1 MQENKDDF
9 TEEAP
14 PAEEN
19 PVVEAA
25 AEENPA
31 EEKIGAKNSDDVYVE
46 DFDRDIERPKKKKFG
61 WIFTVLLLVAIG
73 LGVWAMF
80 GISREITDA
89 GTTHISDLVR
99 QSSWVF
105 ALVCLA
111 VVLCIFI
118 FDWFK
123 YFVIIS
129 AVEGRG
135 YGIRRYVILNRLGHS
150 LKVNLI
156 GKFYD
161 NVTPFAVG
169 GQPMQ
174 IYYLH
179 KRALYS
185 GGEASAVVLVK
196 YFFNMTSMCL
206 VSLLVMACNTHVLGA
221 IEVDWARILIHVAAW
236 VGIAV
241 NMFLPLMVLFFV
253 IFPKF
258 ATKLATFVIGI
269 GFKIKIVK
277 NKEEALAK
285 ALKTV
290 TDFRAAFRLMAK
302 KPKEFIALVLLCL
315 AEDCLRFALP
325 FFIMKMFNGLGAD
338 AGFAELIK
346 VMALNVFVTQ
356 SVCIIPTPGN
366 SGAIESIGT
375 IAFTAVI
382 TNLGVLGWSVLVWR
396 FFVFYIYII
405 IGIGITVFE
414 FIRKL
419 VRGKRQKSRTS
430 AGE

>member
-19 PVVEAA
+19 P

-129 AVEGRG
+129 AVKGRG

-179 KRALYS
+179 KRANYS

-290 TDFRAAFRLMAK
+290 TDFRAAFKLMAK

-375 IAFTAVI
+375 IAFTAVL
-382 TNLGVLGWSVLVWR
+382 TNTGVLGWSVLVWR

-405 IGIGITVFE
+405 IGIGLAIE
-414 FIRKL
+414 QFIYDLRFKIC
-419 VRGKRQKSRTS
+419 R
-430 AGE
+430 

>member
-19 PVVEAA
+19 P
-25 AEENPA
+25 AEENPVVEADAEENTA

-179 KRALYS
+179 KRANYS

-206 VSLLVMACNTHVLGA
+206 VSLLVMACNTYVLGA
-221 IEVDWARILIHVAAW
+221 IEVDWARILIHVVAW

-241 NMFLPLMVLFFV
+241 NMFLPFMVLFFV

-290 TDFRAAFRLMAK
+290 TDFRAAFKLMAK

-375 IAFTAVI
+375 IAFTAVL
-382 TNLGVLGWSVLVWR
+382 TNTGVLGWSVLVWR

-405 IGIGITVFE
+405 IGIGLAIE
-414 FIRKL
+414 QFIYDLRFKIC
-419 VRGKRQKSRTS
+419 R
-430 AGE
+430 

>member
-99 QSSWVF
+99 QSSWLF

-129 AVEGRG
+129 AVKGRG
-135 YGIRRYVILNRLGHS
+135 YGIRRYVISSRLGHS

-179 KRALYS
+179 QRANYS

-290 TDFRAAFRLMAK
+290 TDFRAAFKLMAK

-375 IAFTAVI
+375 IAFTAVL
-382 TNLGVLGWSVLVWR
+382 TNTGVLGWSVLVWR

-405 IGIGITVFE
+405 IGIGLAIE
-414 FIRKL
+414 QFIYDLRFKIC
-419 VRGKRQKSRTS
+419 R
-430 AGE
+430 

>member
-129 AVEGRG
+129 AVKGRG

-150 LKVNLI
+150 LK
-156 GKFYD
+156 
-161 NVTPFAVG
+161 AVSYTHLTL
-169 GQPMQ
+169 PT
-174 IYYLH
+174 
-179 KRALYS
+179 
-185 GGEASAVVLVK
+185 
-196 YFFNMTSMCL
+196 TSR
-206 VSLLVMACNTHVLGA
+206 V
-221 IEVDWARILIHVAAW
+221 
-236 VGIAV
+236 
-241 NMFLPLMVLFFV
+241 
-253 IFPKF
+253 
-258 ATKLATFVIGI
+258 
-269 GFKIKIVK
+269 
-277 NKEEALAK
+277 
-285 ALKTV
+285 
-290 TDFRAAFRLMAK
+290 
-302 KPKEFIALVLLCL
+302 
-315 AEDCLRFALP
+315 
-325 FFIMKMFNGLGAD
+325 
-338 AGFAELIK
+338 
-346 VMALNVFVTQ
+346 
-356 SVCIIPTPGN
+356 
-366 SGAIESIGT
+366 
-375 IAFTAVI
+375 
-382 TNLGVLGWSVLVWR
+382 
-396 FFVFYIYII
+396 
-405 IGIGITVFE
+405 
-414 FIRKL
+414 
-419 VRGKRQKSRTS
+419 
-430 AGE
+430 

>member
-19 PVVEAA
+19 PAEENP

-111 VVLCIFI
+111 IVLCIFI

-129 AVEGRG
+129 AVKGRG

-179 KRALYS
+179 QRANYS

-290 TDFRAAFRLMAK
+290 TDFRAAFKLMAK

-375 IAFTAVI
+375 IAFTAVL
-382 TNLGVLGWSVLVWR
+382 TNTGVLGWSVLVWR

-405 IGIGITVFE
+405 IGIGLAIE
-414 FIRKL
+414 QFIYDLRFKIC
-419 VRGKRQKSRTS
+419 R
-430 AGE
+430 

>member
-19 PVVEAA
+19 PVAEAA

-129 AVEGRG
+129 AVKGRG

-179 KRALYS
+179 KRANYS

-290 TDFRAAFRLMAK
+290 TDFRAAFKLMAK

-375 IAFTAVI
+375 IAFTAVL
-382 TNLGVLGWSVLVWR
+382 TNTGVLGWSVLVWR

-405 IGIGITVFE
+405 IGIGLAIE
-414 FIRKL
+414 QFIYDLRFKIC
-419 VRGKRQKSRTS
+419 R
-430 AGE
+430 

>member
-14 PAEEN
+14 PAEENPAEEN

-129 AVEGRG
+129 AVKGRG

-179 KRALYS
+179 QRANYS

-290 TDFRAAFRLMAK
+290 TDFRAAFKLMAK

-375 IAFTAVI
+375 IAFTAVL
-382 TNLGVLGWSVLVWR
+382 TNTGVLGWSVLVWR

-405 IGIGITVFE
+405 IGIGLAIE
-414 FIRKL
+414 QFIYDLKFKICR
-419 VRGKRQKSRTS
+419 
-430 AGE
+430 

>member
-31 EEKIGAKNSDDVYVE
+31 EEKIGAKNSDDVYGE

-129 AVEGRG
+129 AVKGRG

-179 KRALYS
+179 KRANYS

-290 TDFRAAFRLMAK
+290 TDFRAAFKLMAK

-375 IAFTAVI
+375 IAFTAVL
-382 TNLGVLGWSVLVWR
+382 TNTGVLGWSVLVWR

-405 IGIGITVFE
+405 IGIGLAIE
-414 FIRKL
+414 QFIYDLRFKIC
-419 VRGKRQKSRTS
+419 R
-430 AGE
+430 

>member
-25 AEENPA
+25 AEENPV

-129 AVEGRG
+129 AVKGRG

-290 TDFRAAFRLMAK
+290 TDFRAAFKLMAK

-375 IAFTAVI
+375 IAFTAVL
-382 TNLGVLGWSVLVWR
+382 TNTGVLGWSVLVWR

-405 IGIGITVFE
+405 IGIGLAIE
-414 FIRKL
+414 QFIYDLRFKIC
-419 VRGKRQKSRTS
+419 R
-430 AGE
+430 

>member
-14 PAEEN
+14 P
-19 PVVEAA
+19 

-46 DFDRDIERPKKKKFG
+46 DFDRDIDRPKKKKFG

-129 AVEGRG
+129 AVKGRG

-179 KRALYS
+179 QRANYS

-290 TDFRAAFRLMAK
+290 TDFRAAFKLMAK

-375 IAFTAVI
+375 IAFTAVL
-382 TNLGVLGWSVLVWR
+382 TNTGVLGWSVLVWR

-405 IGIGITVFE
+405 IGIGLAIE
-414 FIRKL
+414 QFIYDLRFKIC
-419 VRGKRQKSRTS
+419 R
-430 AGE
+430 

>member
-46 DFDRDIERPKKKKFG
+46 DFDRDIDRPKKKKFG

-129 AVEGRG
+129 AVKGRG

-290 TDFRAAFRLMAK
+290 TDFRAAFKLMAK

-375 IAFTAVI
+375 IAFTAVL
-382 TNLGVLGWSVLVWR
+382 TNTGVLGWSVLVWR

-405 IGIGITVFE
+405 IGIGLAIE
-414 FIRKL
+414 QFIYDLRFKIC
-419 VRGKRQKSRTS
+419 R
-430 AGE
+430 

>member
-89 GTTHISDLVR
+89 GTPHISALVR

-179 KRALYS
+179 QRANYS

-290 TDFRAAFRLMAK
+290 TDFRAAFKLMAK

-375 IAFTAVI
+375 IAFTAVL
-382 TNLGVLGWSVLVWR
+382 TNTGVLGWSVLVWR

-405 IGIGITVFE
+405 IGIGLAIE
-414 FIRKL
+414 QFIYDLRFKIC
-419 VRGKRQKSRTS
+419 R
-430 AGE
+430 

>member
-25 AEENPA
+25 AEENPV

-290 TDFRAAFRLMAK
+290 TDFRAAFKLMAK

-375 IAFTAVI
+375 IAFTAVL
-382 TNLGVLGWSVLVWR
+382 TNTGVLGWSVLVWR

-405 IGIGITVFE
+405 IGIGLAIE
-414 FIRKL
+414 QFIYDLRFKIC
-419 VRGKRQKSRTS
+419 R
-430 AGE
+430 

>member
-169 GQPMQ
+169 GPPMQ

-290 TDFRAAFRLMAK
+290 TDFRAAFKLMAK

-375 IAFTAVI
+375 IAFTAVL
-382 TNLGVLGWSVLVWR
+382 TNTGVLGWSVLVWR

-405 IGIGITVFE
+405 IGIGLAIE
-414 FIRKL
+414 QFIYDLRFKIC
-419 VRGKRQKSRTS
+419 R
-430 AGE
+430 

>member
-14 PAEEN
+14 P
-19 PVVEAA
+19 

-46 DFDRDIERPKKKKFG
+46 DFDRDIDRPKKKKFG

-129 AVEGRG
+129 AVKGRG

-290 TDFRAAFRLMAK
+290 TDFRAAFKLMAK

-375 IAFTAVI
+375 IAFTAVL
-382 TNLGVLGWSVLVWR
+382 TNTGVLGWSVLVWR

-405 IGIGITVFE
+405 IGIGLAIE
-414 FIRKL
+414 QFIYDLRFKIC
-419 VRGKRQKSRTS
+419 R
-430 AGE
+430 

>member
-31 EEKIGAKNSDDVYVE
+31 EENIGAKNSDDVYVE

-129 AVEGRG
+129 AVKGRG

-179 KRALYS
+179 QRANYS

-290 TDFRAAFRLMAK
+290 TDFRAAFKLMAK

-375 IAFTAVI
+375 IAFTAVL
-382 TNLGVLGWSVLVWR
+382 TNTGVLGWSVLVWR

-405 IGIGITVFE
+405 IGIGLAIE
-414 FIRKL
+414 QFIYDLRFKIC
-419 VRGKRQKSRTS
+419 R
-430 AGE
+430 

>member
-14 PAEEN
+14 P
-19 PVVEAA
+19 

-129 AVEGRG
+129 AVKGRG
-135 YGIRRYVILNRLGHS
+135 YGIRRYVMLNRLGHS

-179 KRALYS
+179 QRANYS

-290 TDFRAAFRLMAK
+290 TDFRAAFKLMAK

-375 IAFTAVI
+375 IAFTAVL
-382 TNLGVLGWSVLVWR
+382 TNTGVLGWSVLVWR

-405 IGIGITVFE
+405 IGIGLAIE
-414 FIRKL
+414 QFIYDLRFKIC
-419 VRGKRQKSRTS
+419 R
-430 AGE
+430 

>member
-19 PVVEAA
+19 PAEENPVVEAA
-25 AEENPA
+25 AEANPV

-129 AVEGRG
+129 AVKGRG

-179 KRALYS
+179 QRANYS

-290 TDFRAAFRLMAK
+290 TDFRAAFKLMAK

-375 IAFTAVI
+375 IAFTAVL
-382 TNLGVLGWSVLVWR
+382 TNTGVLGWSVLVWR

-405 IGIGITVFE
+405 IGIGLAIE
-414 FIRKL
+414 QFIYDLKFKICR
-419 VRGKRQKSRTS
+419 
-430 AGE
+430 

>member
-105 ALVCLA
+105 ALVCFA

-129 AVEGRG
+129 AVKGRG

-179 KRALYS
+179 KRANYS

-290 TDFRAAFRLMAK
+290 TDFRAAFKLMAK

-375 IAFTAVI
+375 IAFTAVL
-382 TNLGVLGWSVLVWR
+382 TNTGVLGWSVLVWR

-405 IGIGITVFE
+405 IGIGLAIE
-414 FIRKL
+414 QFIYDLRFKIC
-419 VRGKRQKSRTS
+419 R
-430 AGE
+430 

>member
-105 ALVCLA
+105 VLVCLA

-179 KRALYS
+179 QRANYS

-269 GFKIKIVK
+269 GYKIKIVK

-290 TDFRAAFRLMAK
+290 TDFRAAFKLMAK

-375 IAFTAVI
+375 IAFTAVL
-382 TNLGVLGWSVLVWR
+382 TNTGVLGWSVLVWR

-405 IGIGITVFE
+405 IGIGLAIE
-414 FIRKL
+414 QFIYDLRFKIC
-419 VRGKRQKSRTS
+419 R
-430 AGE
+430 

>member
-129 AVEGRG
+129 AVKGRG

-179 KRALYS
+179 KRANYS

-290 TDFRAAFRLMAK
+290 TDFRAAFKLMAK

-315 AEDCLRFALP
+315 SEDCLRFALP

-419 VRGKRQKSRTS
+419 VRGKRQKSQTS

>member
-14 PAEEN
+14 PAEENPAEEN

-89 GTTHISDLVR
+89 GTAHISDLVR

-290 TDFRAAFRLMAK
+290 TDFRAAFKLMAK

-375 IAFTAVI
+375 IAFTAVL
-382 TNLGVLGWSVLVWR
+382 TNTGVLGWSVLVWR

-405 IGIGITVFE
+405 IGIGLAIE
-414 FIRKL
+414 QFIYDLKFKICR
-419 VRGKRQKSRTS
+419 
-430 AGE
+430 

>member
-14 PAEEN
+14 P
-19 PVVEAA
+19 

-179 KRALYS
+179 KRANYS

-290 TDFRAAFRLMAK
+290 TDFRAAFKLMAK

-375 IAFTAVI
+375 IAFTAVL
-382 TNLGVLGWSVLVWR
+382 TNTGVLGWSVLVWR

-405 IGIGITVFE
+405 IGIGLAIE
-414 FIRKL
+414 QFIYDLRFKIC
-419 VRGKRQKSRTS
+419 R
-430 AGE
+430 

>member
-89 GTTHISDLVR
+89 GTAHISDLVR

-290 TDFRAAFRLMAK
+290 TDFRDAFKLMAK

-375 IAFTAVI
+375 IAFTAVL
-382 TNLGVLGWSVLVWR
+382 TNTGVLGWSVLVWR

-405 IGIGITVFE
+405 IGIGLAIE
-414 FIRKL
+414 QFIYDLKFKICR
-419 VRGKRQKSRTS
+419 
-430 AGE
+430 

>member
-179 KRALYS
+179 KRANYS

-290 TDFRAAFRLMAK
+290 TDFRAAFKLMAK

-375 IAFTAVI
+375 IAFTAVL
-382 TNLGVLGWSVLVWR
+382 TNTGVLGWSVLVWR

-405 IGIGITVFE
+405 IGIGLAIE
-414 FIRKL
+414 QFIYDLRFKIC
-419 VRGKRQKSRTS
+419 R
-430 AGE
+430 

>member
-9 TEEAP
+9 TEEAS

-135 YGIRRYVILNRLGHS
+135 YGIRRHVILNRLGHS

-179 KRALYS
+179 QRANYS

-290 TDFRAAFRLMAK
+290 TDFRAAFKLMAK

-375 IAFTAVI
+375 IAFTAVL
-382 TNLGVLGWSVLVWR
+382 TNTGVLGWSVLVWR

-405 IGIGITVFE
+405 IGIGLAIE
-414 FIRKL
+414 QFIYDLRFKIC
-419 VRGKRQKSRTS
+419 R
-430 AGE
+430 

>member
-1 MQENKDDF
+1 M
-9 TEEAP
+9 
-14 PAEEN
+14 
-19 PVVEAA
+19 
-25 AEENPA
+25 
-31 EEKIGAKNSDDVYVE
+31 YVE

-129 AVEGRG
+129 AVKGRG

-179 KRALYS
+179 KRANYS

-290 TDFRAAFRLMAK
+290 TDFRAAFKLMAK

-375 IAFTAVI
+375 IAFTAVL
-382 TNLGVLGWSVLVWR
+382 TNTGVLGWSVLVWR

-405 IGIGITVFE
+405 IGIGLAIE
-414 FIRKL
+414 QFIYDLRFKIC
-419 VRGKRQKSRTS
+419 R
-430 AGE
+430 

>member
-129 AVEGRG
+129 AVKGRG

-179 KRALYS
+179 QRANYS

-290 TDFRAAFRLMAK
+290 TDFRAAFKLMAK

-375 IAFTAVI
+375 IAFTAVL
-382 TNLGVLGWSVLVWR
+382 TNTGVLGWSVLVWR

-405 IGIGITVFE
+405 IGIGLAIE
-414 FIRKL
+414 QFIYDLRFKIC
-419 VRGKRQKSRTS
+419 R
-430 AGE
+430 

>member
-89 GTTHISDLVR
+89 GTTHVSDLVR

-179 KRALYS
+179 QRANYS

-290 TDFRAAFRLMAK
+290 TDFRAAFKLMAK

-375 IAFTAVI
+375 IAFTAVL
-382 TNLGVLGWSVLVWR
+382 TNTGVLGWSVLVWR

-405 IGIGITVFE
+405 IGIGLAIE
-414 FIRKL
+414 QFIYDLSFKICR
-419 VRGKRQKSRTS
+419 
-430 AGE
+430 

>member
-19 PVVEAA
+19 P
-25 AEENPA
+25 AEENPVGEAIEEENTA

-129 AVEGRG
+129 AVKGRG
-135 YGIRRYVILNRLGHS
+135 YGIRRYVMLNRLGHS

-179 KRALYS
+179 QRANYS

-290 TDFRAAFRLMAK
+290 TDFRAAFKLMAK

-375 IAFTAVI
+375 IAFTAVL
-382 TNLGVLGWSVLVWR
+382 TNTGVLGWSVLVWR

-405 IGIGITVFE
+405 IGIGLAIE
-414 FIRKL
+414 QFIYDLRFKIC
-419 VRGKRQKSRTS
+419 R
-430 AGE
+430 

>member
-89 GTTHISDLVR
+89 GTTHVSDLVR

-179 KRALYS
+179 QRANYS

-290 TDFRAAFRLMAK
+290 TDFRAAFKLMAK

-375 IAFTAVI
+375 IAFTAVL
-382 TNLGVLGWSVLVWR
+382 TNTGVLGWSVLVWR

-405 IGIGITVFE
+405 IGIGLAIE
-414 FIRKL
+414 QFIYDLRFKIC
-419 VRGKRQKSRTS
+419 R
-430 AGE
+430 

>member
-31 EEKIGAKNSDDVYVE
+31 EENIGAKNSDDVYVE

-129 AVEGRG
+129 AVKGRG

-179 KRALYS
+179 QRANYS

-290 TDFRAAFRLMAK
+290 TDFRAAFKLMAK

-375 IAFTAVI
+375 IAFTAVL
-382 TNLGVLGWSVLVWR
+382 TNTGVLGWSVLVWR

-405 IGIGITVFE
+405 IGIGLAIE
-414 FIRKL
+414 QFIYDLSFKICR
-419 VRGKRQKSRTS
+419 
-430 AGE
+430 

>member
-14 PAEEN
+14 P
-19 PVVEAA
+19 

-129 AVEGRG
+129 AVKGRG

-179 KRALYS
+179 QRANYS

-290 TDFRAAFRLMAK
+290 TDFRAAFKLMAK

-375 IAFTAVI
+375 IAFTAVL
-382 TNLGVLGWSVLVWR
+382 TNTGVLGWSVLVWR

-405 IGIGITVFE
+405 IGIGLAIE
-414 FIRKL
+414 QFIYDLRFKIC
-419 VRGKRQKSRTS
+419 R
-430 AGE
+430 

>member
-129 AVEGRG
+129 AVKGRG

-179 KRALYS
+179 KRANYS

-290 TDFRAAFRLMAK
+290 TDFRAAFKLMAK

-315 AEDCLRFALP
+315 AED
-325 FFIMKMFNGLGAD
+325 
-338 AGFAELIK
+338 
-346 VMALNVFVTQ
+346 
-356 SVCIIPTPGN
+356 
-366 SGAIESIGT
+366 
-375 IAFTAVI
+375 
-382 TNLGVLGWSVLVWR
+382 
-396 FFVFYIYII
+396 
-405 IGIGITVFE
+405 
-414 FIRKL
+414 
-419 VRGKRQKSRTS
+419 
-430 AGE
+430 

>member
-129 AVEGRG
+129 AVKGRG

-179 KRALYS
+179 KRANYS

-290 TDFRAAFRLMAK
+290 TDFRAAFKLMAK

-375 IAFTAVI
+375 IAFTAVL
-382 TNLGVLGWSVLVWR
+382 TNTGVLGWSVLVWR

-405 IGIGITVFE
+405 IGIGLAIE
-414 FIRKL
+414 QFIYDLRFKIC
-419 VRGKRQKSRTS
+419 R
-430 AGE
+430 

>member
-290 TDFRAAFRLMAK
+290 TDFRAAFKLMAK

-375 IAFTAVI
+375 IAFTAVL
-382 TNLGVLGWSVLVWR
+382 TNTGVLGWSVLVWR

-405 IGIGITVFE
+405 IGIGLAIE
-414 FIRKL
+414 QFIYDLRFKIC
-419 VRGKRQKSRTS
+419 R
-430 AGE
+430 

>member
-14 PAEEN
+14 P
-19 PVVEAA
+19 

-46 DFDRDIERPKKKKFG
+46 DFDRDIDRPKKKKFG

-290 TDFRAAFRLMAK
+290 TDFRAAFKLMAK

-375 IAFTAVI
+375 IAFTAVL
-382 TNLGVLGWSVLVWR
+382 TNTGVLGWSVLVWR

-405 IGIGITVFE
+405 IGIGLAIE
-414 FIRKL
+414 QFIYDLRFKIC
-419 VRGKRQKSRTS
+419 R
-430 AGE
+430 

>member
-129 AVEGRG
+129 AVKGRG
-135 YGIRRYVILNRLGHS
+135 YGIRRYVILTRLGHS

-179 KRALYS
+179 KRANYS

-290 TDFRAAFRLMAK
+290 TDFRAAFKLMAK

-375 IAFTAVI
+375 IAFTAVL
-382 TNLGVLGWSVLVWR
+382 TNTGVLGWSVLVWR

-405 IGIGITVFE
+405 IGIGLAIE
-414 FIRKL
+414 QFIYDLRFKIC
-419 VRGKRQKSRTS
+419 R
-430 AGE
+430 

>member
-19 PVVEAA
+19 PV
-25 AEENPA
+25 

-290 TDFRAAFRLMAK
+290 TDFRAAFKLMAK

-375 IAFTAVI
+375 IAFTAVL
-382 TNLGVLGWSVLVWR
+382 TNTGVLGWSVLVWR

-405 IGIGITVFE
+405 IGIGLAIE
-414 FIRKL
+414 QFIYDLRFKIC
-419 VRGKRQKSRTS
+419 R
-430 AGE
+430 